1 MSFLVLAL
9 YYMAS
14 NSTLMYMLGSNIMS
28 LAGGLFLGHWR
39 AHKSSFDYN
48 INTFSYRTIIEEV
61 NY

>member
-28 LAGGLFLGHWR
+28 LAGGLFLGPSR
-39 AHKSSFDYN
+39 AHNSSFEYN
-48 INTFSYRTIIEEV
+48 IKVDIFI
-61 NY
+61 